1 MNETLYA
8 LNLLG
13 TPLGFAMAGLIGLF
27 FGFFLEKAGFGSSRK
42 LTAVFYFKDMAVIK
56 VMFTAVITALVG
68 YHYLVSIG
76 WVNPAGIYIL
86 ETYWGAQIVGGLLF
100 GVGFVVGGWC
110 PGTAYVGI
118 ASGKGDALFFLVGA
132 VLGGVLF
139 NELYSWIEPLH
150 TGLRGGAQFLWES
163 LHLPRMIVILIFS
176 VVAVAVFMACT
187 RLEKRFGGLAG
198 PGWEARIVHGAAGVV
213 LIALAV
219 GLFFVP
225 FPEPKEETGL
235 SVEAAPETVLSEIVA
250 AEDHIYAMDL
260 ADMILSGKQD
270 LMVVDIRPAE
280 TYRRF
285 HIRTAVNIPLHR
297 LASEGAIDLSR
308 TGTIVLYSNGTT
320 HAAQAWL
327 ELRHMGRRNA
337 FVLMDGI
344 LGFWREC
351 LTPPSLKG
359 IIDPEAARSA
369 QAAFRKRHTFFI
381 EEFQAGKGDESEI
394 KAEVFG
400 LGETLPMQAM
410 GLEHHLVSTEWL
422 ASRKKDGHLVIIDAR
437 EKGSLY
443 SANHIPGA
451 LYLGVEN
458 LRTTVGG
465 IPSMMVPPDEV
476 ALTLGR
482 LGINLEDTVIVYAD
496 RLRDAA
502 YIALAL
508 ERVGHP
514 SYAILH
520 GGFQKWM
527 DEERPQ
533 STDIPTPK
541 PTSYIPAEETMDFII
556 TVDGVHQLLGDGS
569 TVIIDVRPEAYF
581 KGIES
586 DEARAGHIPGAV
598 NRPFSYDLVPQQ
610 ALWKDRDLL
619 LKAYKDLGI
628 EKNMPVLVH
637 CRTGHQASQTYFLL
651 KHLLGFQNVRW
662 MDASWAAWA
671 ARHELP
677 IEKR

>member
-1 MNETLYA
+1 M
-8 LNLLG
+8 
-13 TPLGFAMAGLIGLF
+13 GL
-27 FGFFLEKAGFGSSRK
+27 KGS
-42 LTAVFYFKDMAVIK
+42 T
-56 VMFTAVITALVG
+56 
-68 YHYLVSIG
+68 
-76 WVNPAGIYIL
+76 
-86 ETYWGAQIVGGLLF
+86 
-100 GVGFVVGGWC
+100 
-110 PGTAYVGI
+110 
-118 ASGKGDALFFLVGA
+118 
-132 VLGGVLF
+132 
-139 NELYSWIEPLH
+139 
-150 TGLRGGAQFLWES
+150 QFLWETF
-163 LHLPRMIVILIFS
+163 HLSRTLVILLLC
-176 VVAVAVFMACT
+176 VVAVAIFIAST
-187 RLEKRFGGLAG
+187 KLEKRFGGLTG
-198 PGWEARIVHGAAGVV
+198 PTWYARILHGVAGVV
-213 LIALAV
+213 LIVLAV
-219 GLFFVP
+219 GLFFAP
-225 FPEPKEETGL
+225 FPKPKDEKGL
-235 SVEAAPETVLSEIVA
+235 SAAAAPGTLLSEIVN
-250 AEDHIYAMDL
+250 AEDHIYPMDL

-280 TYRRF
+280 AYQKF

-297 LASEGAIDLSR
+297 LATEGAIDLSHA
-308 TGTIVLYSNGTT
+308 GTIVLYSNGTT

-351 LTPPSLKG
+351 LTPPSLRG

-369 QAAFRKRHTFFI
+369 QAAFRKRQTFFI
-381 EEFQAGKGDESEI
+381 EEFQAGKGDESER
-394 KAEVFG
+394 KAEGFG

-443 SANHIPGA
+443 TATHIPGA

-465 IPSMMVPPDEV
+465 IPSMMVPPGEV
-476 ALTLGR
+476 AFTLGR
-482 LGINLEDTVIVYAD
+482 LGIDREDTVVVYAD
-496 RLRDAA
+496 RLHDAT

-508 ERVGHP
+508 ERLGHP

-533 STDIPTPK
+533 SIDIPTPK
-541 PTSYIPAEETMDFII
+541 PTSYIPAEDTKDFIV

-569 TVIIDVRPEAYF
+569 TVIIDVRPEAYY
-581 KGIES
+581 KGVES

-598 NRPFSYDLVPQQ
+598 NRPFSYDLVPNQ

-619 LKAYKDLGI
+619 TKAYNDLGI
-628 EKNMPVLVH
+628 EKDRPVVVH

-671 ARHELP
+671 ARHDLP
-677 IEKR
+677 VEKR